1 MKQALL
7 KYSLWIKRYGQNSEQ
22 MSFFSINFK
31 AILALSSCDYF
42 QIIVN
47 SLITL
52 VEICQAH
59 HWGRLPKFINGYK
72 MQCL

>member
-7 KYSLWIKRYGQNSEQ
+7 KYSLWIKRYGQNGEQ
-22 MSFFSINFK
+22 KSFFSIDFE
-31 AILALSSCDYF
+31 AIWALLSCDYF

-52 VEICQAH
+52 SWHMSSSSLGLGTKI
-59 HWGRLPKFINGYK
+59 Y
-72 MQCL
+72 